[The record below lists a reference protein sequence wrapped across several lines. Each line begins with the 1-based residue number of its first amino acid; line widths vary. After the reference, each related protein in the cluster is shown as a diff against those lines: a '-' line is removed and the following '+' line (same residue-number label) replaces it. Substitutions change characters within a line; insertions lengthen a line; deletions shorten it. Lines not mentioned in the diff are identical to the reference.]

1 MDAGFGIT
9 FFLFRICFHFYLFA
23 YAIYS
28 GISIFSICILTL
40 SCGLHIMW
48 FNTWVQKYGK
58 SAFGL
63 GKMSGGGE
71 RDKKV

>member
-1 MDAGFGIT
+1 
-9 FFLFRICFHFYLFA
+9 
-23 YAIYS
+23 
-28 GISIFSICILTL
+28 
-40 SCGLHIMW
+40 MW